1 MPSVMG
7 KIGRGFNRMSVCIFR
22 ALGIHKGHWSILF
35 HSYSAFLVLIW
46 FKMFSAPGIKL
57 NTHDQAGTSTQNK
70 RGKRKP
76 LRYKVIVG
84 SRAHHSLPWIE
95 FATLAVG
102 FFSVYNF
109 FLMLKWSHVYRKSA
123 STASSLCTNFQ
134 AVNLQRCQHAFPKLS
149 EIAACPPLLLLMI
162 LQLHHLPLPLPLL
175 VSSSS
180 CLFTQCQP
188 LYASC
193 CTGLVYFSRHCI
205 VRWKCFIFLFN
216 CFICIICVKSIIN
229 LL

>member
-46 FKMFSAPGIKL
+46 FKTFSAPGIKL
-57 NTHDQAGTSTQNK
+57 NTPDQAGTSTQNK

-134 AVNLQRCQHAFPKLS
+134 VSSFQRCKHAF
-149 EIAACPPLLLLMI
+149 
-162 LQLHHLPLPLPLL
+162 
-175 VSSSS
+175 
-180 CLFTQCQP
+180 QP
-188 LYASC
+188 LHARCWRHY
-193 CTGLVYFSRHCI
+193 CTFQGTVQWDKNVS
-205 VRWKCFIFLFN
+205 FIF
-216 CFICIICVKSIIN
+216 CVWFLCTYYLYEKYYEPVVVPVLYSW
-229 LL
+229 LC